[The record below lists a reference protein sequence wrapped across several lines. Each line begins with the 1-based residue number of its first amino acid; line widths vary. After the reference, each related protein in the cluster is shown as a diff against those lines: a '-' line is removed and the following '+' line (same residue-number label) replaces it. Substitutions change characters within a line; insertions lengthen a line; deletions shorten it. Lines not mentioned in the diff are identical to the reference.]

1 MPKRLKKEKLKQT
14 IESRKKAEALYRLSR
29 NELESR
35 ARKPA
40 NELVQANRLLTQE
53 IENRKKIERT
63 LRESEK
69 KYRLLADNVSDVI
82 WILDIESFK
91 YIYVSPS
98 VMKQRGYSPEE
109 AMEIP
114 LHETL
119 TPPSYELS
127 INLLEGELKND
138 IFSPA
143 ERSKTIEVEQFRKDG
158 SSGWVEITVRFL
170 RNAKG
175 KPTTIL
181 GVSRDITE
189 RKQITEQLLQ
199 TKKLAA
205 LGNLVAGVAHE
216 ISTPLGAGVMAASYL
231 NDILKEFSDS
241 LHRAPPVN
249 LSEIQKYTTTAREAS
264 SQVLSNLI
272 RAAELLNSFKQ
283 VAVDQ
288 SGNEKRVFNFKTCLD
303 ETLISLHPEYQRT
316 RHKLSIQCPENL
328 EIISSPGAFSQ
339 IITNLFMNSLIHGF
353 DGIETG
359 GIRIRISVENNS
371 LLFFYQ
377 DNGVGIDKKNL
388 EKIFDPFFTTKRNQ
402 GGMGLG
408 MHIVY
413 NLVTQTLKGRID
425 CKSSP
430 GNGVEFTIK
439 VPLES

>member
-1 MPKRLKKEKLKQT
+1 MPKRLTKENLKQKVKNQ
-14 IESRKKAEALYRLSR
+14 KKAEKVCRQSR
-29 NELESR
+29 NELKLRVKE
-35 ARKPA
+35 PA
-40 NELVQANRLLTQE
+40 NELLQANRLLTQE

-98 VMKQRGYSPEE
+98 VIKQRGYTPEE

-119 TPPSYELS
+119 TQSSYELS
-127 INLLEGELKND
+127 VSLLAEELKND
-138 IFSPA
+138 RFSPA
-143 ERSKTIEVEQFRKDG
+143 ERSKTLEIEQFRKDG

-170 RNAKG
+170 RDSEG
-175 KPTTIL
+175 KPRSIL
-181 GVSRDITE
+181 GISRDITE

-199 TKKLAA
+199 TKKHAA

-216 ISTPLGAGVMAASYL
+216 ISTPLGVGVMSASYL
-231 NDILKEFSDS
+231 NDIIKEFSDS
-241 LHRAPPVN
+241 LSPDHPVA
-249 LSEIQKYTTTAREAS
+249 LSEIQKFTKQSGEAS
-264 SQVLSNLI
+264 SLILSNLT

-288 SGNEKRVFNFKTCLD
+288 SGNEKRLFNFKTCLL
-303 ETLISLHPEYQRT
+303 ETLISLHPKYKRT
-316 RHKLSIQCPENL
+316 RHKINIQCPENL
-328 EIISSPGAFSQ
+328 EVISSPGAFSQ

-359 GIRIRISVENNS
+359 IVDVTISLENND
-371 LLFFYQ
+371 LLLLYQ
-377 DNGVGIDKKNL
+377 DNGVGIDKKTL
-388 EKIFDPFFTTKRNQ
+388 EKIFDPFFTTKRNK
-402 GGMGLG
+402 GGTGLG

-413 NLVTQTLKGRID
+413 NLVHQTLQGQID

-430 GNGVEFTIK
+430 GNGIEFTIN
-439 VPLES
+439 VPLQS

>member
-1 MPKRLKKEKLKQT
+1 MPKMLKKKNLKQT
-14 IESRKKAEALYRLSR
+14 VQSRKKAEALYRLSR

-35 ARKPA
+35 ERGPS
-40 NELVQANRLLTQE
+40 NELVQANILLTQE

-98 VMKQRGYSPEE
+98 VMKQRGYTPEE
-109 AMEIP
+109 AMKIP
-114 LHETL
+114 LQETL

-127 INLLEGELKND
+127 INLLAGELKND
-138 IFSPA
+138 LFSPA
-143 ERSKTIEVEQFRKDG
+143 ERSRTIEVEQFRKDG

-170 RNAKG
+170 RNSKG
-175 KPTTIL
+175 RPTAIL

-231 NDILKEFSDS
+231 NDILKEFSDR
-241 LHRAPPVN
+241 LPPATPVN
-249 LSEIQKYTTTAREAS
+249 LSEIRKYTKIAGEAS

-288 SGNEKRVFNFKTCLD
+288 SGNEKRLFSFKTCLD
-303 ETLISLHPEYQRT
+303 ETLISLRPEYQRM
-316 RHKLSIQCPENL
+316 RHKISIQCPENL

-359 GIRIRISVENNS
+359 AIRIRISAENNN
-371 LLFFYQ
+371 LLLFYQ
-377 DNGVGIDKKNL
+377 DNGVGMDKNNL

-430 GNGVEFTIK
+430 GNGVEFKIK

>member
-1 MPKRLKKEKLKQT
+1 MPEKLTMENENQRRK
-14 IESRKKAEALYRLSR
+14 SRY
-29 NELESR
+29 ELELR
-35 ARKPA
+35 VKERT
-40 NELVQANRLLTQE
+40 NELVQANKLLTQE
-53 IENRKKIERT
+53 IENRKKIETT

-69 KYRLLADNVSDVI
+69 KYRILADNVSDVI
-82 WILDIESFK
+82 WVLDIESFK

-98 VMKQRGYSPEE
+98 VIKQRGYTPEE

-119 TPPSYELS
+119 APSSYELCM
-127 INLLEGELKND
+127 NLLAEELKND
-138 IFSPA
+138 SFSAA
-143 ERSKTIEVEQFRKDG
+143 ERSKTIEIKQFRKDG
-158 SSGWVEITVRFL
+158 SSEWVEVTVRFL
-170 RNAKG
+170 RDSDG
-175 KPTTIL
+175 KPHAIL

-189 RKQITEQLLQ
+189 RKQMTEQLLQ

-216 ISTPLGAGVMAASYL
+216 ISTPLGVGVMSASYL
-231 NDILKEFSDS
+231 NDIIKEFSDS
-241 LHRAPPVN
+241 LSPDQPVD
-249 LSEIQKYTTTAREAS
+249 LSETQKYTKNIEEAS
-264 SQVLSNLI
+264 SLILSNLT

-288 SGNEKRVFNFKTCLD
+288 SGNEKRLFNLKTCLD
-303 ETLISLHPEYQRT
+303 ETLISLHPKYKRT
-316 RHKLSIQCPENL
+316 RHKINIQCPENF

-359 GIRIRISVENNS
+359 IVDVKISVANNY

-388 EKIFDPFFTTKRNQ
+388 EKIFDPFFTTKRNR
-402 GGMGLG
+402 GGVGLG

-413 NLVTQTLKGRID
+413 NLVNQTLKGQID

-430 GNGVEFTIK
+430 GNGIEFTIK